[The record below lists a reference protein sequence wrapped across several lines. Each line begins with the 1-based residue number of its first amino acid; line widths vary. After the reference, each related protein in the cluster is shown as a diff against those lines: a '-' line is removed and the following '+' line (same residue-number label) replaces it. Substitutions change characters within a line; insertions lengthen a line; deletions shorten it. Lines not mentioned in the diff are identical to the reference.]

1 MLNIATKILLHSFF
15 SVTIFAQTPFIL
27 EQFSTAHIVV
37 KADSNKILDKYK
49 TNIYELLNEYA
60 DDLGISASRLSRRV
74 LGVKIHLLKVTKELS
89 IIELELYIHEP
100 TLRLEDKQE
109 IFSISYQNRSLF
121 VVNDI
126 EEDIE
131 DNLITLLEEFSTQY
145 EEDNE

>member
-1 MLNIATKILLHSFF
+1 MLNIVTKILLLSFF
-15 SVTIFAQTPFIL
+15 SVTLFAQTPFIL

-37 KADSNKILDKYK
+37 KSDSNKILDKYK
-49 TNIYELLNEYA
+49 TNIYELLKEYA
-60 DDLGISASRLSRRV
+60 DDLDISASRLSRRV
-74 LGVKIHLLKVTKELS
+74 LGVKMHLLKVTKELS

-100 TLRLEDKQE
+100 TLRIEDKQE
-109 IFSISYQNRSLF
+109 IFSISYQNRSIF